1 MGIEDLR
8 RLHDECVRTLGEDH
22 PRTLVARGEL
32 AHAYYQTR
40 DYVQAFELQDRL
52 LADVVHVLGAD
63 DRVTVSTLTNLASI
77 WFSGWLADDRPELAI
92 PLYELAVSEQVR
104 VAGANDP
111 GTLSARN
118 DLATAYLAAGQAERA
133 VATFEQVLVDCL
145 RDLGEDHSLTETVR
159 ANLESLAGMRDML
172 ERNARREQDDAAK
185 ADEIA
190 VAFAEVLGLEP
201 MVAGGRVSVAIPA
214 IGETVSLPVCDVKR
228 VTRSHTPM
236 GDAALE
242 FVMIEGEDVRPLIVL
257 ADNVVFAPEDPV
269 VVLQAP
275 VPVVIS
281 NAPPLISYAEM
292 VADAE
297 RFAMAAGAGGTGND
311 VVAGTGL
318 LVRCVI
324 AGAVRFGLRS
334 LQAVAWWQRGWEA
347 CAADW
352 SLPPFPRDP
361 VWDHLT
367 RSASGMTLTPSVVEE
382 RVDDRAAVEALTVAD
397 FEALESRLLVA
408 QLDEEFV
415 ATWRALMPITPARF
429 TDLLTERLSGA
440 QADITLYP
448 DGAGSADLV
457 IRNGGENQAV
467 LQLRFDFR
475 ASAMTIDE
483 LRIKAGARGSGLFQ
497 RLQYNTEQLARAL
510 GLGSLHILATDIGS
524 VAFAK
529 AGFPQ
534 DPELFAKVHA
544 PAKGRPGRP

>member
-8 RLHDECVRTLGEDH
+8 RSHEESVRTLGADH

-32 AHAYYQTR
+32 AHAYYQAR
-40 DYVQAFELQDRL
+40 DYVQAFELQEQL
-52 LADVVHVLGAD
+52 VADMVRVLGAD
-63 DRVTVSTLTNLASI
+63 DRITASTLTNLASI
-77 WFSGWLADDRPELAI
+77 WFAGWFADGRPELAV
-92 PLYELAVSEQVR
+92 PLYELAVSERVR

-118 DLATAYLAAGQAERA
+118 DLATAYLTAGQAERA
-133 VATFEQVLVDCL
+133 LATFEQALVDCL
-145 RDLGEDHSLTETVR
+145 GVLGEDHSLTRTVR
-159 ANLESLAGMRDML
+159 ANLESLAAMRDL
-172 ERNARREQDDAAK
+172 VERNAHRERDDTAMAN
-185 ADEIA
+185 EIA
-190 VAFAEVLGLEP
+190 LAFAEVLGLEP
-201 MVAGGRVSVAIPA
+201 IVAGGRVSVAIPA
-214 IGETVSLPVCDVKR
+214 IGETVSVPVCDVKR
-228 VTRSHTPM
+228 VTKSHTPM

-242 FVMIEGEDVRPLIVL
+242 FVMIEGDDVRPLIVL

-275 VPVVIS
+275 IPVVIS
-281 NAPPLISYAEM
+281 NAPLLISYAEM

-347 CAADW
+347 SGADW
-352 SLPPFPRDP
+352 NLPPFPRDP

-382 RVDDRAAVEALTVAD
+382 RVDDRATVEALTVAD
-397 FEALESRLLVA
+397 FEALEARLLVA

-415 ATWRALMPITPARF
+415 ATWKTWMPITPARF
-429 TDLLTERLSGA
+429 TDLLTDRLSGA

-457 IRNGGENQAV
+457 LRNGAENQAV

-475 ASAMTIDE
+475 ASEMTIDE
-483 LRIKAGARGSGLFQ
+483 FRIAAGARGSGLFQ

-510 GLGSLHILATDIGS
+510 GLGSLKLMATDIGS

-534 DPELFAKVHA
+534 DRELFAKVHA
-544 PAKGRPGRP
+544 PTKGRPGRP